1 VTVSL
6 RSKILLTGSLVA
18 PLAIG
23 WSKIELWQIQKE
35 ARAVG
40 QEVLAYDPGFFLLGL
55 VTLGILLLIA
65 GIVSTLIDFRR
76 TR

>member
-40 QEVLAYDPGFFLLGL
+40 QEILAYDPGFLLLGL
-55 VTLGILLLIA
+55 VTLGIVLLIA

-76 TR
+76 FR